1 MEALELP
8 VDEIVLDPNLNL
20 RDRLDPETVERYTEV
35 WDRLPPVAVYE
46 VDGRWLL
53 VDGFHRHAA
62 AIARH
67 RPTIPAIIQQGT
79 LTDALDYAAG
89 ANLSHGLPLT
99 RAERRRAVEVK
110 LRLHP
115 DMSDRNLAKELGVGR
130 ELIARVRAQ
139 LVESGQIPAVEGRR
153 GADGK
158 VYPSPSLAKD
168 PNERL
173 PRGQAGGQDGPAPGR
188 RPAADAPWDD
198 TTDPLPYPGNEGGSP
213 PSGPRAALAPWEDDG
228 ATLPARD
235 LARSGPVPVTAPTID
250 EMLEIM
256 TRQLMELVSWIEAEG
271 FRDAYLHSSKHARSL
286 FLASVE
292 GLNQRVDALTAA

>member
-20 RDRLDPETVERYTEV
+20 RDRLDPETVERYAEV
-35 WDRLPPVAVYE
+35 WDRLPPVAIFE

-79 LTDALDYAAG
+79 LSEALDYAAG

-115 DMSDRNLAKELGVGR
+115 DLSDRNLARELGVGR

-158 VYPSPSLAKD
+158 VYPSLPKD

-173 PRGQAGGQDGPAPGR
+173 PRGQDRGLDSPNLGHRKAT
-188 RPAADAPWDD
+188 DAPWDD
-198 TTDPLPYPGNEGGSP
+198 TTDPLPYLGNQGPSP
-213 PSGPRAALAPWEDDG
+213 ANPPQADLAPWEDQP
-228 ATLPARD
+228 ASPSARD
-235 LARSGPVPVTAPTID
+235 LARSGPVPVAAPTID

-271 FRDAYLHSSKHARSL
+271 FREAYRHSGKHARSL